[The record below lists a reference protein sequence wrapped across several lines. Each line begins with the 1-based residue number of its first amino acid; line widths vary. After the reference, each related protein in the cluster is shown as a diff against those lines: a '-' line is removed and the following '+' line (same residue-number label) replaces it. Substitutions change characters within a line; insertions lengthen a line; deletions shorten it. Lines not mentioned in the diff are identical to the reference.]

1 MTPRTSAALCAVL
14 LLAACAPAA
23 TRPAAQP
30 IRDPESLIR
39 AMHDRYPR
47 WYRNVAFTQKT
58 TQHRGDSTVVQT
70 WKEWGKMPGRLRI
83 ETDLTGNNG
92 VIYARDSVYVV
103 RNGQLA
109 TKRAERNALMVLGF
123 DVYAQDPATSLRILT
138 EEHFLPGTLRTE
150 SWEGR
155 PAYVVTASD
164 TAGGTHEFWI
174 DAERLLYVRSI
185 EPIPGGRVLD
195 VRFENYQPHGG
206 GWVAERVDIRM
217 NGQTVQMEEYSGV
230 RTDLEIPETAYDPAT
245 WSAPRP

>member
-1 MTPRTSAALCAVL
+1 MIPSRSAALCAAL

-23 TRPAAQP
+23 TRPAAP

-39 AMHDRYPR
+39 AMHDRYPN
-47 WYRNVAFTQKT
+47 WYRNLAFTQKT

-70 WKEWGKMPGRLRI
+70 WKEYGKMPGRLRI

-92 VIYARDSVYVV
+92 VIYARDSLYVV

-109 TKRAERNALMVLGF
+109 MKRAERNALMVLGF
-123 DVYAQDPATSLRILT
+123 DVYAQDPATSIRILT
-138 EEHFLPGTLRTE
+138 EEKFLPGTLRTDT
-150 SWEGR
+150 WEGR
-155 PAYVVTASD
+155 PAWVVTATD
-164 TAGGTHEFWI
+164 TTGGRHEFWV
-174 DAERLLYVRSI
+174 DAERLLYVRSV
-185 EPIPGGRVLD
+185 EPGPGGQTLD

-217 NGQTVQMEEYSGV
+217 NGRTVQMEEYSDV